1 LPLAPGHLLA
11 DMSQPLI
18 AGTATSPSLIAGK
31 YQLVAKL
38 GEGGMAEVWEA
49 TNIDLDSP
57 VALKLCRP
65 EVAHATSLAT
75 RLLREAKAVARLTH
89 PNIVRVYDA
98 GLTAEGAP
106 FIVMERLKGH
116 TLRTEFHELAVVNV
130 HFLIRT
136 MMAVGEA
143 LDFAHQH
150 GLVHRDIKPDNIFLA
165 ETPDG
170 KVQPKLLDFGI
181 VKLRDYDAHLTQTGM
196 TLGSPAYMA
205 PEQAGGE
212 SDVDGRADLWG
223 ACVVLFEALTGHLP
237 FQADN
242 YNAILRKILMEP
254 VPDVWQELR
263 AAHVSFNPTL
273 EALAN
278 VITRGLRKARDERWQ
293 TARDFVGALERCLD
307 PAQDVIEQRI
317 SRLELGLNTS
327 QQRLVRS
334 SQDTAVSIPAGS
346 MPRLSR
352 RATWGALAALVLLTG
367 AGLAGWLRRSDAIN
381 PTQTTNTATVPM
393 VEPAA
398 IPGSPRSEATNTA
411 SAATNSWT
419 AVSHTAASDTAVSH
433 TAPSSQPTAEL
444 AAGRPSE
451 RTSARNKLRKTQRLA
466 TPPASA
472 VDNEKVEAIAPLPA
486 DELKQPY

>member
-1 LPLAPGHLLA
+1 MPLVSGRALA

-18 AGTATSPSLIAGK
+18 AGTAASSSLIAGK
-31 YQLVAKL
+31 YQLVSKL

-49 TNIDLDSP
+49 INIDLDSP

-116 TLRTEFHELAVVNV
+116 TLRAESQESAVVSV
-130 HFLIRT
+130 PFLIRT

-181 VKLRDYDAHLTQTGM
+181 VKLWGYDTHLTQTGM

-212 SDVDGRADLWG
+212 SDVDGRADIWG

-242 YNAILRKILMEP
+242 YNAVLRKILMEP
-254 VPDVWQELR
+254 APDVWQELR
-263 AAHVSFNPTL
+263 AAGVSFSPTV

-278 VITRGLRKARDERWQ
+278 VITRGLRKPRDERWQ

-307 PAQDVIEQRI
+307 PTRDVVEQRI
-317 SRLELGLNTS
+317 SRLELGLDTS
-327 QQRLVRS
+327 QQRRVGSVHETALGIPGHSANRGARAVKWGMVISIVLVS
-334 SQDTAVSIPAGS
+334 AC
-346 MPRLSR
+346 
-352 RATWGALAALVLLTG
+352 LAAWFLLRGNVNPEPSITTKTTSEAAPVATVAASTLAATHRAIPTADVVAPESDLAPRGSHGTRVLL
-367 AGLAGWLRRSDAIN
+367 AGPPSPERPL
-381 PTQTTNTATVPM
+381 TTRGKTRKTSTVPA
-393 VEPAA
+393 P
-398 IPGSPRSEATNTA
+398 PTA
-411 SAATNSWT
+411 SIKAGT
-419 AVSHTAASDTAVSH
+419 AG
-433 TAPSSQPTAEL
+433 EL
-444 AAGRPSE
+444 
-451 RTSARNKLRKTQRLA
+451 
-466 TPPASA
+466 PP
-472 VDNEKVEAIAPLPA
+472 VPA

>member
-1 LPLAPGHLLA
+1 
-11 DMSQPLI
+11 MSQPLI
-18 AGTATSPSLIAGK
+18 AGTTTSASLVAGK

-49 TNIDLDSP
+49 VNIDLDSP

-116 TLRTEFHELAVVNV
+116 TLRTEFHELAAINV
-130 HFLIRT
+130 PFLIRT

-181 VKLRDYDAHLTQTGM
+181 VKLRDYDTHLTQTGM

-254 VPDVWQELR
+254 APDVWQELR
-263 AAHVSFNPTL
+263 AAQMSSSPTL
-273 EALAN
+273 DALAN

-307 PAQDVIEQRI
+307 PAQDVVEQRI

-334 SQDTAVSIPAGS
+334 SQETAVSIPAESTPG
-346 MPRLSR
+346 LSR
-352 RATWGALAALVLLTG
+352 RAKWSALGALVLLVA
-367 AGLAGWLRRSDAIN
+367 AGLAGWLRRSGDDNLTHTLDIAAT
-381 PTQTTNTATVPM
+381 PT
-393 VEPAA
+393 VEVAST
-398 IPGSPRSEATNTA
+398 PGSAFADATNGA
-411 SAATNSWT
+411 NAVANSG
-419 AVSHTAASDTAVSH
+419 TAASPL
-433 TAPSSQPTAEL
+433 APSSQPTSEL
-444 AAGRPSE
+444 AAGRSAE
-451 RTSARNKLRKTQRLA
+451 RTSARNKLRKTQPVA
-466 TPPASA
+466 TPPASP
-472 VDNEKVEAIAPLPA
+472 VEDEKVEAITPLPA